1 MKRTCT
7 FFLFLLPFLIKAQS
21 IDTIKLINEIDSLI
35 TVSKDRIKKRDYDKA
50 LIINN
55 VAKEK
60 ALSVFGKRDTLYAD
74 CLFNEGGIYQRTRQ
88 MSKAEELYNETLSI
102 REVAFGDD
110 HLECASVLNHLGILY
125 RRTGK
130 YENAKQAYLR
140 AKKIRGKQLGKDDR
154 RYAVVLNN
162 LGIAYLQMGQFE
174 ESEENLL
181 EVKRIRKTIYGTDHP
196 LYAEIISNLAVLF
209 VEGQRYEEA
218 EKYLVEAKAI
228 QDKKLGKE
236 SEDYAKSLGNLGILY
251 RYLGQYEES
260 EKCYLEAIEILE
272 KVIGT
277 DHPYYA
283 TNLDNLGAL
292 YFHMGLFKE
301 AEPLYQK
308 SKTVREKTLEKD
320 HPDYS
325 SSLNNLGILY
335 HKTGNQDST
344 EICLK
349 EAKDIREKIGGK
361 ENPDYAN
368 TLEDLAIFYS
378 ETGKNEEALKLQLE
392 AEKIYKKALGEK
404 HPRYAQCLKYLAE
417 FYLNLRQFD
426 SAEPL
431 IIHANTIQKEIL
443 TNASRHLSE
452 RELSAHTQLFSEDL
466 NLLYSLCQTNNTA
479 QNSLVNTAFDNAL
492 FHKGFLLMASQQ
504 VKSLALSDSS
514 STKQFERLIAFHR
527 RLSDEYVASQV
538 DQKKIMELEK
548 KVNILEKT
556 ITRNVAGFGEALRQ
570 VNWEE
575 VKAKLKPEEAAIEF
589 VHYNFLKPQ
598 RTDSI
603 MYAALIIRPD
613 LEEPKFIPL
622 FEEKSLDSLLNI
634 HTQRESA
641 YANSLYDI
649 LDRGVVPVSQ
659 STKTLYQ
666 LIWEPIEKEL
676 PAIKTV
682 LYSPTGL
689 LHRINLSAIS
699 LEFQVTVADR
709 FKMVQKASLRELVI
723 PAQLTIN
730 NNDALLYGGL
740 TYNFDSTGFFG
751 SNEELTTQYLATR
764 GSSQLKLSDNNT
776 ATRRQAFRQLLHSD
790 QEVTRLTN
798 FLDSHGFIPV
808 IRKGF
813 MGTEDF
819 LKTVGAGI
827 SSPRILHLATHGYFF
842 EDPPLKTEK
851 VLTKPLM
858 AKAVENELV
867 FKISDQPMVRAGLIL
882 SGGNY
887 AWQGNDPIPGI
898 EDGIFTAYEFSQMNL
913 TNTELVVLSAC
924 ETGLGD
930 IKGNEGIYGL
940 QRAAKIAGAKY
951 LIMSL
956 WQVPDAQTKKL
967 MTIFYSKWL
976 EEKMTI
982 PDAFRSA
989 QEELREMYEI
999 PYFWAGFVLL
1009 E

>member
-1 MKRTCT
+1 M
-7 FFLFLLPFLIKAQS
+7 
-21 IDTIKLINEIDSLI
+21 
-35 TVSKDRIKKRDYDKA
+35 
-50 LIINN
+50 
-55 VAKEK
+55 
-60 ALSVFGKRDTLYAD
+60 
-74 CLFNEGGIYQRTRQ
+74 
-88 MSKAEELYNETLSI
+88 
-102 REVAFGDD
+102 
-110 HLECASVLNHLGILY
+110 
-125 RRTGK
+125 
-130 YENAKQAYLR
+130 
-140 AKKIRGKQLGKDDR
+140 
-154 RYAVVLNN
+154 
-162 LGIAYLQMGQFE
+162 
-174 ESEENLL
+174 
-181 EVKRIRKTIYGTDHP
+181 
-196 LYAEIISNLAVLF
+196 
-209 VEGQRYEEA
+209 
-218 EKYLVEAKAI
+218 
-228 QDKKLGKE
+228 
-236 SEDYAKSLGNLGILY
+236 
-251 RYLGQYEES
+251 
-260 EKCYLEAIEILE
+260 
-272 KVIGT
+272 
-277 DHPYYA
+277 
-283 TNLDNLGAL
+283 
-292 YFHMGLFKE
+292 
-301 AEPLYQK
+301 
-308 SKTVREKTLEKD
+308 
-320 HPDYS
+320 
-325 SSLNNLGILY
+325 GILY

-492 FHKGFLLMASQQ
+492 FQKGFLLMASQR
-504 VKSLALSDSS
+504 VKNLALTDSA
-514 STKQFERLIAFHR
+514 STMQFERLIAFHR

-538 DQKKIMELEK
+538 DPKKIMELEK
-548 KVNILEKT
+548 KVNVLEKT
-556 ITRNVAGFGEALRQ
+556 ITRDVAGFGEALRQ
-570 VNWEE
+570 VNWKE

-589 VHYNFLKPQ
+589 VHYNFLTPDW
-598 RTDSI
+598 TDSV

-613 LEEPKFIPL
+613 WEEPKFIPL
-622 FEEKSLDSLLNI
+622 FEEESMDSLLSI
-634 HTQRESA
+634 HTERNVV
-641 YANSLYDI
+641 YANALYDI
-649 LDRGVVPVSQ
+649 LDRGVSPVSQ
-659 STKTLYQ
+659 SLKTLYQ
-666 LIWEPIEKEL
+666 LIWKPIEKEL
-676 PAIKTV
+676 SDIQTIF
-682 LYSPTGL
+682 YSPTGL
-689 LHRINLSAIS
+689 LHRINLGAIS
-699 LEFQVTVADR
+699 LEFEVTIDDR
-709 FKMVQKASLRELVI
+709 FETVRMSSLRELVT
-723 PAQLTIN
+723 PRELTIQ

-740 TYNFDSTGFFG
+740 TYNFDSIGFFS

-764 GSSQLKLSDNNT
+764 GSSQLKLSQNNSPT
-776 ATRRQAFRQLLHSD
+776 KRQDFRLLRYSER
-790 QEVTRLTN
+790 EVMKLTN
-798 FLDSHGFIPV
+798 FLDDHGFIPI

-819 LKTVGAGI
+819 LKTVGAGV

-842 EDPPLKTEK
+842 DDPPSKAEK
-851 VLTKPLM
+851 VLTRSVN
-858 AKAVENELV
+858 ASENDLV

-989 QEELREMYEI
+989 QEEMREIYET
-999 PYFWAGFVLL
+999 PYFWAGFVLM